1 MLKAGQSNSNGYQFS
16 NVYWGHQAGIEE
28 IDWSDDGS
36 IIASYSAGRHTTFWS
51 TKTGAIIPQSDYRI
65 DPFAWFDRRRSVD
78 LGSEHGQQVVYY
90 SRDNKALAYAASDG
104 TILVCNAQ
112 NVNHHR
118 VFRGHTGR
126 VRWIAWSK
134 DSRTIASG
142 ADDSTVGIWHV
153 ETGRLS
159 RILEGHA
166 GPVVSVSWSHD
177 GKLIASK
184 STDGTVRL
192 WRTDIWQ
199 TAGVIRL
206 QGSVGFLSGL
216 AFHSRLPLLAVGDD
230 HDTIIH
236 TYQILPKMLF
246 ATADSSSWSQYTNAK
261 IVLVGDST
269 VGKSGL
275 GLVLSKQMFTATE
288 STHGRHVSVFE
299 TAEVELSKGRRE
311 MREALLWD
319 LAGQPGYRLVHQLHL
334 KEVTVA
340 LVVFDGRSE
349 TDPFGGVRHWTRALR
364 QAQNV
369 PNASPLPM
377 KKFLVAARVD
387 RGGISVSK
395 QRLESLITELGFDG
409 YFETSAKEGWQI
421 KELSTAI
428 RGAVDWASL
437 PKVNSNALFQGI
449 KEFLMEE
456 KEAGHLLSTKE
467 DLYHSFMR
475 TENAPAEGE
484 ELKQQFETCIGRVE
498 SRDLIR
504 RLRFGNLVLLQPEIL
519 DAYASAIVDAA
530 KDEPDGLGSISED
543 DARSAR
549 FRMSSDERLQ
559 NKEQERLLLIATI
572 EDLLAHEIALREIAD
587 DGAQLVFPS
596 QFLREN
602 PELPN
607 PEGKA
612 TIFALSGAVFNVYA
626 TLAVRLSHCG
636 LFKKDQMWRNA
647 ATYVASAGGICG
659 MFLRLIEEGH
669 AEVILFFDVNV
680 SEQTRHQFDE
690 YIHAHLVKRSVAG
703 SVSRRSIFQCPTCR
717 EAITDKQSTARRQR
731 GHNTIT
737 CPICDTIISLID
749 DRQATAESS
758 DTIRRMDKSADEQR
772 EQAIAALVLD
782 GKIATDD
789 FDAFLAHNS
798 KDKDQVEIVGR
809 RLKSRGLY
817 PWFDKEQVAPGTPF
831 QDAIQQALP
840 KVKSAVI
847 FIGRQGIGQWQQM
860 ELRSLISQFVRKN
873 IPVIPVLLPGVEEI
887 PEELIFL
894 KEMNYVSF
902 AKGLDDGDAVDRL
915 EWGITQ
921 MRPPRIVKDT
931 T

>member
-1 MLKAGQSNSNGYQFS
+1 MPNVGQPNSAGYKFS
-16 NVYWGHQAGIEE
+16 TIYWGHQAGIEE
-28 IDWSDDGS
+28 IEWSADGS
-36 IIASYSAGRHTTFWS
+36 VIGSHSSGREATYWDA
-51 TKTGAIIPQSDYRI
+51 KTGATITQADGRV
-65 DPFAWFDRRRSVD
+65 DPFAWFDRRRAVD
-78 LGSEHGQQVVYY
+78 LGPEYGTQVVYY
-90 SRDNKALAYAASDG
+90 SSDSKSIAYGANDGSIYVSD
-104 TILVCNAQ
+104 TRSIDRHRILK
-112 NVNHHR
+112 
-118 VFRGHTGR
+118 GHTGK

-134 DSRTIASG
+134 NNQTLASG
-142 ADDSTVGIWHV
+142 SDDRTVGIWHV
-153 ETGRLS
+153 ETGRLL
-159 RILEGHA
+159 RVLEGHA
-166 GPVVSVSWSHD
+166 GAVVSLSWSCD
-177 GKLIASK
+177 GKIIASK
-184 STDGTVRL
+184 SVDGTVRL

-216 AFHSRLPLLAVGDD
+216 AFHPKLPLLAVGDD
-230 HDTIIH
+230 HDTVIH
-236 TYQILPKMLF
+236 VYQTLPKILL
-246 ATADSSSWSQYTNAK
+246 AKTDSSVWSQYTNAK

-275 GLVLSKQMFTATE
+275 GLVLSKQAFAATE
-288 STHGRHVSVFE
+288 STHGRHVFVFE
-299 TAEVELSKGRRE
+299 TAEVELGKGRHE

-369 PNASPLPM
+369 PNGSSLPM
-377 KKFLVAARVD
+377 KRFLVAARVD

-395 QRLESLITELGFDG
+395 QRLESLVTELGFDG

-428 RGAVDWASL
+428 REAVDWGAL
-437 PKVNSNALFQGI
+437 PKVNSNALFQSI
-449 KEFLMEE
+449 KEFLIEE
-456 KEAGHLLSTKE
+456 KEAGHFLSTKE

-475 TENAPAEGE
+475 TDDAPAETE

-504 RLRFGNLVLLQPEIL
+504 RLRFGDIVLLQPEIL
-519 DAYASAIVDAA
+519 DAYASAMVDAA

-543 DARSAR
+543 DARNAR

-559 NKEQERLLLIATI
+559 NREQERLLLIATI

-602 PELPN
+602 PELPD
-607 PEGKA
+607 PDGKA
-612 TIFALSGAVFNVYA
+612 TIFTLSGAVFNVYA

-636 LFKKDQMWRNA
+636 LFNKDQMWRNA
-647 ATYVASAGGICG
+647 ATYLASAGGICG

-669 AEVILFFDVNV
+669 AEIILFFDINV
-680 SEQTRHQFDE
+680 SEQTRQQFDE
-690 YIHAHLVKRSVAG
+690 YIHAHLLKRAVAG

-717 EAITDKQSTARRQR
+717 EAIPDKQSTARRRR
-731 GHNTIT
+731 GFDTIT
-737 CPICDTIISLID
+737 CPICETLLSLAD
-749 DRQATAESS
+749 DKQPLTVNN
-758 DTIRRMDKSADEQR
+758 DTIRQMDRSADEQR
-772 EQAIAALVLD
+772 EQAIAASVLD
-782 GKIATDD
+782 GKIATND

-798 KDKDQVEIVGR
+798 KDKEQVETVGR
-809 RLKSRGLY
+809 QLKSRALY
-817 PWFDKEQVAPGTPF
+817 PWLDKEQVPPGTPF

-847 FIGRQGIGQWQQM
+847 FIGPHEMGQWQQV
-860 ELRSLISQFVRKN
+860 ELRSLISQFVHRK
-873 IPVIPVLLPGVEEI
+873 IPVIPVLLPGVEEV
-887 PEELIFL
+887 PADLIFL

-902 AKGLDDGDAVDRL
+902 AKGLADEDAMDRL

-921 MRPPRIVKDT
+921 IRPQRIVNDNL
-931 T
+931 